1 MEKNFKDGIF
11 GTGIIALKNRPIKIY
26 KTLEEAQKAALQCGA
41 NFVVKHVITDEDDEK
56 KDIRT
61 VFAWNFAVKTRD
73 ILLKEYSKSGWGE
86 KLSVLRACH
95 NSNWIELTTKTHYNY
110 IFPIENDVPD
120 EILEEIKKLDSA
132 WFSISE
138 TDGKNYV
145 RP

>member
-26 KTLEEAQKAALQCGA
+26 KTLEDAKQAALQCGV
-41 NFVVKHVITDEDDEK
+41 NFVVKHIITDEDDEK

-61 VFAWNFAVKTRD
+61 ILAWNFAVKTRD
-73 ILLKEYSKSGWGE
+73 ILLKEYSKCGWGE

-95 NSNWIELTTKTHYNY
+95 NPNWIELTTGTHYNY
-110 IFPIENDVPD
+110 IFPIENDVPN
-120 EILEEIKKLDSA
+120 EVLEELKKLDSA
-132 WFSISE
+132 WFTISE

>member
-26 KTLEEAQKAALQCGA
+26 KTLEEAKEAALQCGV
-41 NFVVKHVITDEDDEK
+41 NFVVKHIITDEDDEK

-61 VFAWNFAVKTRD
+61 IFAWDFAVKTRD
-73 ILLKEYSKSGWGE
+73 VLLEEFSKYGWGE
-86 KLSVLRACH
+86 KLSVLRCCH
-95 NSNWIELTTKTHYNY
+95 NPNWIVLTTGTHYNY
-110 IFPIENDVPD
+110 IFPIENDVPN
-120 EILEEIKKLDSA
+120 EVLEELKKLDTA

-138 TDGKNYV
+138 IDGKNYV